1 MIRQPI
7 VTVVAHV
14 DHGKTTLLD
23 YIRHTT
29 VAAKEAGAITQNIGT
44 TQVPVETIKKLCG
57 PLLERFNIKIE
68 IPGLLFIDTPGH
80 ASFVGMRERGGSI
93 ADIAVLLIDIN
104 EGVKPQTEE
113 SIEILKRTK
122 TPFVVALNKIDKI
135 RGWENRDVCFLN
147 NYPSQTDEVKA
158 IFEEM
163 FYRVVGDLSKY
174 GFDAERFDR
183 IEDFTKKLAIVP
195 ISAKTGEGI
204 PELLTILTGLAQ
216 QYLKNRLTVGEKC
229 KGLILEVKEVRGLG
243 TTIDTVI
250 HDGSAKKNDYLVIAG
265 NEPIVTKIK
274 ALLVPEPLRDIRAE
288 RKFKPIDKVEAA
300 MGVKIVAPGLDKA
313 IAGSEFMIVSTEE
326 EAKTIANDMK
336 KELKEIKTEEE
347 GLILKASTI
356 GGLEALVHI
365 FDGYPIKRANIG
377 DITKKD
383 IIDAEANKD
392 EFLRVVVGFD
402 VSATDDAVQMA
413 KDKKIKILDSDVIYR
428 LKEGYEE
435 FRKEKEKEIKEREI
449 EGITRPAKFKILPGC
464 VFRASNPA
472 IVGCE
477 VLGGLVRAGAKVV
490 KQDDENITGKIKQI
504 QSEGKNVDEA
514 KMGDNVAI
522 SLIGISVGRHVK
534 EGDIFITDLTS
545 EEYKTLKKYKDLL
558 SESEKATLEEIR
570 NIKQAKDKFW
580 GV

>member
-365 FDGYPIKRANIG
+365 FNGYPIKRANIG

>member
-490 KQDDENITGKIKQI
+490 KQDDENITGEIKQI

>member
-195 ISAKTGEGI
+195 ISAKTGEGV

-413 KDKKIKILDSDVIYR
+413 KDKKIKILDSDIIYR

-490 KQDDENITGKIKQI
+490 KQDDENITGEIKQI

-514 KMGDNVAI
+514 KVGDNVAI